1 MGGLDDQW
9 SNVLVDGCRE
19 QENSGHVAEIVADP
33 DVSRDE
39 LECVEQPR
47 KSHVDLCREQVAS
60 GRVRQSMVDAHVA
73 TEGLGRVEPSME
85 ASVDSLREQQAES
98 LEAQEEAGGPHRK
111 RPGCGEHSRIAAAE
125 NAPNRHVPCADLRGR
140 VRELKMAFE
149 DQKQVS
155 PAAARAKSEGS
166 GRVRQLRKVL
176 INNLLEHQPESLE
189 ADSKAGDAHLM
200 HLSGRERSGCGEQL
214 GIAAVNNAPNRQPR
228 FPSRLV
234 PCADLQG
241 RVREL
246 KEAFEEQKEV
256 GSAAVRAKSEGSG
269 RVRQLRNVLMENMIE
284 QQPESLEA
292 QSKAS
297 DAHLLHLSDHERPGC
312 GEQLKIDKVNNAF
325 KRQFR
330 FPTRPVP
337 CADLRGRVRELK
349 EAFEEQKEVAPAAVR
364 AKSEGSGRVRQLRNL
379 LVETFR
385 EKQPE
390 SLAAQSKRGDP
401 HLLQLSDHEHSSCR
415 EQLRSVAVQD
425 APEQQHRVP
434 TLAVPSADL
443 QGRVRQ
449 LRTVFLSEEHDKVP
463 TPRKAPRES
472 VDCPGRVEQLMK
484 VHTRKGPQCSR

>member
-149 DQKQVS
+149 EQKQVS
-155 PAAARAKSEGS
+155 PAAA
-166 GRVRQLRKVL
+166 
-176 INNLLEHQPESLE
+176 
-189 ADSKAGDAHLM
+189 
-200 HLSGRERSGCGEQL
+200 
-214 GIAAVNNAPNRQPR
+214 
-228 FPSRLV
+228 
-234 PCADLQG
+234 
-241 RVREL
+241 
-246 KEAFEEQKEV
+246 
-256 GSAAVRAKSEGSG
+256 RAKSEGSG

-401 HLLQLSDHEHSSCR
+401 HLLQLSDHERSSCR

-449 LRTVFLSEEHDKVP
+449 
-463 TPRKAPRES
+463 
-472 VDCPGRVEQLMK
+472 
-484 VHTRKGPQCSR
+484 

>member
-1 MGGLDDQW
+1 MG
-9 SNVLVDGCRE
+9 
-19 QENSGHVAEIVADP
+19 
-33 DVSRDE
+33 
-39 LECVEQPR
+39 

-125 NAPNRHVPCADLRGR
+125 NAPNRHIPCADLRGR

-149 DQKQVS
+149 D
-155 PAAARAKSEGS
+155 
-166 GRVRQLRKVL
+166 
-176 INNLLEHQPESLE
+176 QPESLE

-246 KEAFEEQKEV
+246 KMAFEEHKCV

-364 AKSEGSGRVRQLRNL
+364 AKSEGSSRVRQLRNL
-379 LVETFR
+379 
-385 EKQPE
+385 
-390 SLAAQSKRGDP
+390 
-401 HLLQLSDHEHSSCR
+401 
-415 EQLRSVAVQD
+415 
-425 APEQQHRVP
+425 
-434 TLAVPSADL
+434 
-443 QGRVRQ
+443 
-449 LRTVFLSEEHDKVP
+449 FLSEEHDKVP

-484 VHTRKGPQCSR
+484 VHTRKAPQCSR